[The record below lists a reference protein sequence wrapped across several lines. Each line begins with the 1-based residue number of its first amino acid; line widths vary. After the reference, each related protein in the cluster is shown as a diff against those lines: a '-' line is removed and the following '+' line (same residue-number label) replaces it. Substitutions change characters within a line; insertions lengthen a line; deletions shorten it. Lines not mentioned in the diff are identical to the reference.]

1 MRLSKLKI
9 LTVIAIS
16 AIISIS
22 ANAQVGL
29 TFERITSDAGY
40 VEGDTVNISVFADSS
55 LTDEGALALT
65 MRLTYDD
72 YYLLPLAVKT
82 DSSIL
87 KDAGW
92 SVTPNLSDPDVISI
106 AAAGTSELTGSG
118 RLFSIDFELVRRGT
132 GNIFFDKPNTFFN
145 ESVDDIPIVY
155 NNDYGQIYIA
165 AKPTINVSLAGS
177 GEIVLGDSVQAYVS
191 GQEDPTIWSVTDT
204 FLAFV
209 KPNGIVQS
217 KAFGTVG
224 IIAEDNRGIRDTSD
238 LKILGFRL
246 TGEDTTNFQGQEVTV
261 HINASDLTTLNAQS
275 GSFFLNTNVSDNFEV
290 LGIDVGELLDG
301 SANVSYNVESNG
313 ISVAFAQTTDII
325 GSGRLLSIRL
335 KYSDSKTFGNY
346 SYFSDV
352 LINEDLK
359 GGMEPFIIRSNAL
372 PSLSITNTGSEGDL
386 VGDTLQFSVS
396 NNTGPVSWSVSNNS
410 LAEID
415 SSGKVITKKGGTFF
429 ISAEDSIGATAST
442 NNFTFYDVLVEL
454 PDTSMLVTDTLYYPV
469 RISNV
474 ERSGSSILSTD
485 ITFSYTNTQLN
496 YLGFAQD
503 ASLTDGWSFAENQI
517 SSSQV
522 KLVGGGVNPIETNG
536 DIGYLMFKADTT
548 VDSDLNSYPSLN
560 EVFLNEG
567 SPNLKKD
574 NGRIFISTKPLT
586 PELVFPINGEQNASL
601 DPTLD
606 WKNAVGAD
614 SYDVQI
620 SDNGSFSSPVL
631 DTTGVLSDNLN
642 VTGLSGSTTHYW
654 RVRSVNSS
662 GTSNWTSAWSFRT
675 QDPVPESPVP
685 TSPSDKATDQSLST
699 TVQWNSVTYATNY
712 RVELSNDSLFSTT
725 LLDSTLSNS
734 QTFMTLPDLD
744 YDVKYFWRVYASNAT
759 GESAA
764 SSSRSFTTEDG
775 LPDVPQLTSPLNN
788 ATDLDTLV
796 SFHWNAS
803 NDAEAYEIQVATDS
817 EFNSLFFEDSLSA
830 TMVENIKFEFASMY
844 YWRVRAVNSVGESAW
859 TSARTFTV
867 REQEPEIPLL
877 LLPADDQ
884 LDVDTLTTFVWN
896 NADRANSY
904 TFQLS
909 TDSLFGS
916 LFFDVITSDTSE
928 NVGGMEFQ
936 EKYFWRVK
944 SSNSAG
950 ESEYSTVSS
959 FTVKAE
965 DASVPE
971 LLSPANNVQ
980 NSELS
985 PDFVWSA
992 AQGATKYEFQLS
1004 SILDFSSLTENQ
1016 TLTDTTYSLNFDLG
1030 YETQYYWRVRG
1041 IGVSDT
1047 SDWSPVF
1054 NFSTIVDKPEAPV
1067 LVSPEDGAVDL
1078 DITSLFKWTSV
1089 KNAESYT
1096 LQISEVSDFT
1106 TMFFESTLS
1115 DTMETA
1121 GGFDYQSVYYWRV
1134 KASNSTGDSDY
1145 STTFSFTVKA
1155 EDASVPEPLSPE
1167 NNSENVSVSPEFIWS
1182 NAQGAVQYEFQLSN
1196 NVQFNTALVSDIQS
1210 DTTTG
1215 ISIDL
1220 NFETTYFWRV
1230 RGIGAASDSSDWS
1243 PVMTFTTTPDIPNV
1257 PTLISPAD
1265 GTSDLEIQTE
1275 FVWSSVGS
1283 AEDYTI
1289 QISES
1294 DVFSSVLY
1302 DSTLSDTSIVVDQFE
1317 YESTYFWRVKANNT
1331 AGDSDYSTGNSFTTK
1346 EAPESA
1352 PIVKSALGEIT
1363 LEEDFATYFVKSLD
1377 SVFTDNESPELIYE
1391 IVFNSEKIN
1400 ASLNQDSL
1408 FISSVQDSN
1417 GVNQVI
1423 IKATDTGGLFVHDTL
1438 TVEVLSVNDIPYV
1451 ENLVDTVSFTTKLPG
1466 EFNFAGKVKDVE
1478 TPFDELIF
1486 SAVVV
1491 PEQITFSLDAENGL
1505 IELSSDTFTGE
1516 GVLTFTAK
1524 DTDGDSVS
1532 VDVILVVT
1540 MSTSNEDEGQLPTQ
1554 FSLSQNYPN
1563 PFNPSS
1569 TIKFGIPEAAV
1580 VKLDVYNLLGQKV
1593 KSLVNAQKSA
1603 GYHTVTFNASDLS
1616 SGMYIY
1622 RIQAGDFV
1630 QIKRMTLIK

>member
-16 AIISIS
+16 VIVSVS

-55 LTDEGALALT
+55 LTGKGALALT
-65 MRLTYDD
+65 MRLTYAD

-92 SVTPNLSDPDVISI
+92 SVTPNLSDSEIISI

-118 RLFSIDFELVRRGT
+118 RLFSIDFELVRRGA

-145 ESVDDIPIVY
+145 ESVDDIPIIY
-155 NNDYGQIYIA
+155 NNDYGQIRIA
-165 AKPTINVSLAGS
+165 AKPTINVSLPSS
-177 GEIVLGDSVQAYVS
+177 GEIVLGDSIQAYVS
-191 GQEDPTIWSVTDT
+191 GQEDPTTWSVTDT
-204 FLAFV
+204 SLAFV

-290 LGIDVGELLDG
+290 LGIDAGELLDG
-301 SANVSYNVESNG
+301 SPNLSYNVESNG
-313 ISVAFAQTTDII
+313 ISVAFAQTTDIT

-335 KYSDSKTFGNY
+335 KYSDTKTFSNY
-346 SYFSDV
+346 SSFSDV

-359 GGMEPFIIRSNAL
+359 GGMEPFTIRSISL
-372 PSLSITNTGSEGDL
+372 PSLSITNTGYEGDL

-396 NNTGPVSWSVSNNS
+396 NNTGPVNWSVSNNS

-415 SSGKVITKKGGTFF
+415 SSGKVITKKRGTFF

-496 YLGFAQD
+496 YLGFSQD
-503 ASLTDGWSFAENQI
+503 ASLTDGWSFAENQLT
-517 SSSQV
+517 SSRV
-522 KLVGGGVNPIETNG
+522 KLVGGGVNPIETSG

-567 SPNLKKD
+567 SPNLKKE

-586 PELVFPINGEQNASL
+586 PELVSPVNGEQNVSL
-601 DPTLD
+601 NPTLD

-620 SDNGSFSSPVL
+620 SDNSSFSSPVL
-631 DTTGVLSDNLN
+631 DTTGILSDDLN
-642 VTGLSGSTTHYW
+642 VSDLSGSTTHYW

-662 GTSNWTSAWSFRT
+662 GTSNWTSLWSFRT
-675 QDPVPESPVP
+675 QDPVPESPVL
-685 TSPSDKATDQSLST
+685 TSPSDNATDQPLT
-699 TVQWNSVTYATNY
+699 TIVQWNSSTFATNY
-712 RVELSNDSLFSTT
+712 RVELSTDSLFSIV

-734 QTFMTLPDLD
+734 QTYMLLPNLD
-744 YDVKYFWRVYASNAT
+744 YDIKYFWRVYASNAT

-775 LPDVPQLTSPLNN
+775 LPDVPQLTSPLKN

-796 SFHWNAS
+796 SFQWNAS

-817 EFNSLFFEDSLSA
+817 EFNILFFEDSLSS
-830 TMVENIKFEFASMY
+830 TMVENIKFEFASTY
-844 YWRVRAVNSVGESAW
+844 YWRIRAVNTVGESDW
-859 TSARTFTV
+859 TSARTFTI
-867 REQEPEIPLL
+867 REQEPEIPQL
-877 LLPADDQ
+877 LLPVDNQ
-884 LDVDTLTTFVWN
+884 VDVDTLTTFVWKS
-896 NADRANSY
+896 ADRANSY
-904 TFQLS
+904 TFQIS

-916 LFFDVITSDTSE
+916 LFLEEITSDTSK
-928 NVGGMEFQ
+928 NVGGMDFQ
-936 EKYFWRVK
+936 QEYFWRVK

-959 FTVKAE
+959 FIVKAE
-965 DASVPE
+965 DASIPE
-971 LLSPANNVQ
+971 LLSPANNGKDIVI
-980 NSELS
+980 S
-985 PDFVWSA
+985 PDFVWTG
-992 AQGATKYEFQLS
+992 AQGATKYEFELS
-1004 SILDFSSLTENQ
+1004 SALDFSSLSENQ
-1016 TLTDTTYSLNFDLG
+1016 TLTDTTLSLNFDLS

-1054 NFSTIVDKPEAPV
+1054 NFKTIFDKPEAPV
-1067 LVSPEDGAVDL
+1067 LLSPEDEAMDL
-1078 DITSLFKWTSV
+1078 EITSLFEWSSV

-1106 TMFFESTLS
+1106 TMFFESTLT

-1121 GGFDYQSVYYWRV
+1121 GEFDYQSVYYWRV
-1134 KASNSTGDSDY
+1134 KASNSTGDSDF
-1145 STTFSFTVKA
+1145 STTFSFTVKG
-1155 EDASVPEPLSPE
+1155 EDASVPVPLSPE
-1167 NNSENVSVSPEFIWS
+1167 NNSENVSVSPQFIWN
-1182 NAQGAVQYEFQLSN
+1182 NAQGAVQYEFQLSDEAE
-1196 NVQFNTALVSDIQS
+1196 FNTTLASDIQS

-1215 ISIDL
+1215 ISVDL
-1220 NFETTYFWRV
+1220 NFESSYFWRV

-1243 PVMTFTTTPDIPNV
+1243 PTMTFSTTPDIPNV

-1265 GTSDLEIQTE
+1265 GASDQELQTE
-1275 FVWSSVGS
+1275 FRWSSMQS
-1283 AEDYTI
+1283 AENYTI

-1294 DVFSSVLY
+1294 DVFSIILV
-1302 DSTLSDTSIVVDQFE
+1302 DTTLSDTSLVVENFE
-1317 YESTYFWRVKANNT
+1317 YENTYYWRVKAGNT
-1331 AGDSDYSTGNSFTTK
+1331 AGESEFSTVNSFTVK
-1346 EAPESA
+1346 EAPENA
-1352 PIVKSALGEIT
+1352 PVVLSALGQIS
-1363 LEEDFATYFVKSLD
+1363 LEEDFEKHFVKSLD
-1377 SVFTDNESPELIYE
+1377 SVFTDNESSELSYE
-1391 IVFNSEKIN
+1391 IVFNSGNIN
-1400 ASLNQDSL
+1400 ASLNTDSL
-1408 FISSVQDSN
+1408 FVSSVQDSN

-1423 IKATDTGGLFVHDTL
+1423 VKATDTGGLFVYDTL
-1438 TVEVLSVNDIPYV
+1438 TVDVISVNDIPYY
-1451 ENLVDTVSFTTKLPG
+1451 ENLVDTVSFTDKSPG

-1478 TPFDELIF
+1478 TPFDELTF
-1486 SAVVV
+1486 SASVV
-1491 PEQITFSLDAENGL
+1491 PDQITLTLDAENGL

-1516 GVLTFTAK
+1516 GLLTFTTT
-1524 DTDGDSVS
+1524 DSDGDSAS
-1532 VDVILVVT
+1532 VDIILVVT
-1540 MSTSNEDEGQLPTQ
+1540 MSTSNEDDGLMPDQ

-1569 TIKFGIPEAAV
+1569 TIRFGIPEAAV
-1580 VKLDVYNLLGQKV
+1580 VKLEVFNLLGQRV
-1593 KSLVNAQKSA
+1593 KSLVNARKSA

>member
-1 MRLSKLKI
+1 MRLSKLKVI
-9 LTVIAIS
+9 TVIAIS
-16 AIISIS
+16 IIASIS
-22 ANAQVGL
+22 ASAQVGL

-55 LTDEGALALT
+55 LTDKGALALT

-72 YYLLPLAVKT
+72 SYLLPIAVKT

-87 KDAGW
+87 NDAGW
-92 SVTPNLSDPDVISI
+92 SVTPNLSDSEVISI
-106 AAAGTSELTGSG
+106 AAAGTSELSGSG

-132 GNIFFDKPNTFFN
+132 GFIYFDKPNTFFN
-145 ESVDDIPIVY
+145 EDVDDIPIVY

-165 AKPTINVSLAGS
+165 AKPTINVSLPSS
-177 GEIVLGDSVQAYVS
+177 GEIVLGDSVQAFVS

-204 FLAFV
+204 SLAFV
-209 KPNGIVQS
+209 KPNGIIQS

-246 TGEDTTNFQGQEVTV
+246 TAEDTTNFQGQEVTV
-261 HINASDLTTLNAQS
+261 HINTSDLTTLNAQS

-290 LGIDVGELLDG
+290 LGIEAGELLDG
-301 SANVSYNVESNG
+301 SANISYNVESNG

-335 KYSDSKTFGNY
+335 KYSDSKTFTNY
-346 SYFSDV
+346 SSFSDV

-359 GGMEPFIIRSNAL
+359 GGMESFIIRSNTL

-415 SSGKVITKKGGTFF
+415 SNGKVITKKGGTFF
-429 ISAEDSIGATAST
+429 ISAEDSIGATANT

-496 YLGFAQD
+496 YLGFSQD
-503 ASLTDGWSFAENQI
+503 ASLTDGWSFAENQLT
-517 SSSQV
+517 SSQV
-522 KLVGGGVNPIETNG
+522 KLVGGGVNPIETDG

-548 VDSDLNSYPSLN
+548 VNSDLYSYPSLN

-567 SPNLKKD
+567 SPNLKKE
-574 NGRIFISTKPLT
+574 NGRIFVSTKPLT
-586 PELVFPINGEQNASL
+586 PELVYPVNGEQNAPL

-606 WKNAVGAD
+606 WKNAIGAD

-631 DTTGVLSDNLN
+631 DTAGVLTDNLN
-642 VTGLSGSTTHYW
+642 VSDLSGSTTHYW

-662 GTSNWTSAWSFRT
+662 GTSNWTSTWSFRT
-675 QDPVPESPVP
+675 QDPVPESPVLS
-685 TSPSDKATDQSLST
+685 SPADHAADQPLT
-699 TVQWNSVTYATNY
+699 TIVRWNSVTFATNY
-712 RVELSNDSLFSTT
+712 RVALSNDSLFSTT
-725 LLDSTLSNS
+725 LLDSTLNNS

-759 GESAA
+759 GESSA

-796 SFHWNAS
+796 SFQWSAS
-803 NDAEAYEIQVATDS
+803 NDAEAYEIQIATDS
-817 EFNSLFFEDSLSA
+817 EFNNLFFEDSLSA
-830 TMVENIKFEFASMY
+830 TMVENIKVEFASMY

-859 TSARTFTV
+859 TSARAFTV
-867 REQEPEIPLL
+867 REQEPAIPQL
-877 LLPADDQ
+877 LLPTDGQTDI
-884 LDVDTLTTFVWN
+884 DTLTTFVWN
-896 NADRANSY
+896 NADRASSY
-904 TFQLS
+904 TFQIS
-909 TDSLFGS
+909 TDSLFAS
-916 LFFDVITSDTSE
+916 IFLDVITSDTSE

-936 EKYFWRVK
+936 QEYFWRVK

-950 ESEYSTVSS
+950 ESEYSMVNS

-980 NSELS
+980 DSELS
-985 PDFVWSA
+985 PNFAWGS

-1004 SILDFSSLTENQ
+1004 SILDFSSITENQ
-1016 TLTDTTYSLNFDLG
+1016 TLTDTTYSISSDLD
-1030 YETQYYWRVRG
+1030 YETQYFWRVRG

-1054 NFSTIVDKPEAPV
+1054 NFKTIVDKPEAPV
-1067 LVSPEDGAVDL
+1067 LISPEDGAVGL
-1078 DITSLFKWTSV
+1078 DITSLFKWSSV

-1106 TMFFESTLS
+1106 TTFFESTLS

-1121 GGFDYQSVYYWRV
+1121 DGFDYQSVYYWRV
-1134 KASNSTGDSDY
+1134 KASNSTGDSEY

-1167 NNSENVSVSPEFIWS
+1167 NNSESVSVTPEFIWS
-1182 NAQGAVQYEFQLSN
+1182 NAQGAVKYQFQLSDD
-1196 NVQFNTALVSDIQS
+1196 VQFNTTLVSDIQS
-1210 DTTTG
+1210 DSTTG
-1215 ISIDL
+1215 ISFDL

-1243 PVMTFTTTPDIPNV
+1243 PVMTFTTTPDVPNV
-1257 PTLISPAD
+1257 PALISPAD
-1265 GTSDLEIQTE
+1265 GANDQKIQTE
-1275 FVWSSVGS
+1275 FVWSNIGT
-1283 AEDYTI
+1283 AEEYTI

-1302 DSTLSDTSIVVDQFE
+1302 DSTLSDTSILIDQFE
-1317 YESTYFWRVKANNT
+1317 YENTYFWRVKASNT
-1331 AGDSDYSTGNSFTTK
+1331 AGDSDYSTANSFTTK

-1352 PIVKSALGEIT
+1352 PIVKSALGEII
-1363 LEEDFATYFVKSLD
+1363 LEEDFETYFVKSLD
-1377 SVFTDNESPELIYE
+1377 SVFTDIESPELVYE
-1391 IVFNSEKIN
+1391 IVFNSENID
-1400 ASLNQDSL
+1400 ASLKKDSL
-1408 FISSVQDSN
+1408 FVSSIQDSN
-1417 GVNQVI
+1417 GVNQVV

-1438 TVEVLSVNDIPYV
+1438 TIQVLSVNDIPYV
-1451 ENLVDTVSFTTKLPG
+1451 ENLVDTVSFTTKLSG

-1478 TPFDELIF
+1478 TPFEELMF

-1491 PEQITFSLDAENGL
+1491 PEQIAYSLDVENGL

-1524 DTDGDSVS
+1524 DAEGDSVS
-1532 VDVILVVT
+1532 VDVILVVS
-1540 MSTSNEDEGQLPTQ
+1540 MSTSNEDDGQLPAQ

-1580 VKLDVYNLLGQKV
+1580 VKLEVYNLLGQRV
-1593 KSLVNAQKSA
+1593 KSLVNARKPA

>member
-1 MRLSKLKI
+1 MRLSKLKVI
-9 LTVIAIS
+9 TVIAIS
-16 AIISIS
+16 IIASIS
-22 ANAQVGL
+22 ASAQVGL
-29 TFERITSDAGY
+29 TFERITTDAGY

-55 LTDEGALALT
+55 LTGKGALALT

-72 YYLLPLAVKT
+72 SYLLPIAVKT

-87 KDAGW
+87 NDAGW
-92 SVTPNLSDPDVISI
+92 SVTPNLSDSEVISI
-106 AAAGTSELTGSG
+106 AAAGTSELSGSG

-132 GNIFFDKPNTFFN
+132 GFIYFDKPNTFFN
-145 ESVDDIPIVY
+145 EDVDDIPIVY

-165 AKPTINVSLAGS
+165 AKPTINVSLASS
-177 GEIVLGDSVQAYVS
+177 GEIVLGDSVQAFVS

-204 FLAFV
+204 SLAFV
-209 KPNGIVQS
+209 KPNGIIQS

-246 TGEDTTNFQGQEVTV
+246 TAEDTTNFQGQEVTV
-261 HINASDLTTLNAQS
+261 HINTSDLTTLNAQS

-290 LGIDVGELLDG
+290 LGIEAGELLDG
-301 SANVSYNVESNG
+301 SANISYNVESNG

-335 KYSDSKTFGNY
+335 KYSDSKTFTNY
-346 SYFSDV
+346 SSFSDV

-359 GGMEPFIIRSNAL
+359 GGMESFIIRSNTL

-415 SSGKVITKKGGTFF
+415 SNGKVITKKGGTFF
-429 ISAEDSIGATAST
+429 ISAEDSIGATANT

-496 YLGFAQD
+496 YLGFSQD
-503 ASLTDGWSFAENQI
+503 ASLTDGWSFAENQLT
-517 SSSQV
+517 SSQV
-522 KLVGGGVNPIETNG
+522 KLVGGGVNPIETDG

-548 VDSDLNSYPSLN
+548 VNSDLYSYPSLN

-567 SPNLKKD
+567 SPNLKKE
-574 NGRIFISTKPLT
+574 NGRIFVSTKPLT
-586 PELVFPINGEQNASL
+586 PELVYPVNGEQNAPL

-606 WKNAVGAD
+606 WKNAIGAD

-631 DTTGVLSDNLN
+631 DTAGVLTDNLN
-642 VTGLSGSTTHYW
+642 VSDLSGSTTHYW

-662 GTSNWTSAWSFRT
+662 GTSNWTSTWSFRT
-675 QDPVPESPVP
+675 QDPVPESPVLS
-685 TSPSDKATDQSLST
+685 SPADHAADQPLT
-699 TVQWNSVTYATNY
+699 TIVRWNSVTFATNY
-712 RVELSNDSLFSTT
+712 RVALSNDSLFSTT
-725 LLDSTLSNS
+725 LLDSTLNNS

-759 GESAA
+759 GESSA

-796 SFHWNAS
+796 SFQWSAS
-803 NDAEAYEIQVATDS
+803 NDAEAYEIQIATDS
-817 EFNSLFFEDSLSA
+817 EFNNLFFEDSLSA
-830 TMVENIKFEFASMY
+830 TMVENIKVEFASMY

-859 TSARTFTV
+859 TSARAFTV
-867 REQEPEIPLL
+867 REQEPAIPQLL
-877 LLPADDQ
+877 SPTDDQ
-884 LDVDTLTTFVWN
+884 TDIDTLTTFVWN
-896 NADRANSY
+896 NADRASSY
-904 TFQLS
+904 TFQIS

-916 LFFDVITSDTSE
+916 IFLDVITSDTSE

-936 EKYFWRVK
+936 QEYFWRVK

-950 ESEYSTVSS
+950 ESEYSMVNS

-971 LLSPANNVQ
+971 LLSPSNNIQEV
-980 NSELS
+980 ELS
-985 PDFVWSA
+985 PNFAWGS

-1016 TLTDTTYSLNFDLG
+1016 TLNDTTYSISSDLD
-1030 YETQYYWRVRG
+1030 YETQYFWRVRG

-1054 NFSTIVDKPEAPV
+1054 NFRTIVDKPEAPD
-1067 LVSPEDGAVDL
+1067 LISPEDGAVDL
-1078 DITSLFKWTSV
+1078 DVTSLFKWTSV

-1106 TMFFESTLS
+1106 TTLFESTLS

-1121 GGFDYQSVYYWRV
+1121 DGFDYQSAYYWRV
-1134 KASNSTGDSDY
+1134 KASNSTGDSEY

-1167 NNSENVSVSPEFIWS
+1167 NNSESVSVTPEFIWS
-1182 NAQGAVQYEFQLSN
+1182 NVQGAVKYQFQLSDD
-1196 NVQFNTALVSDIQS
+1196 VQFNTTLVSDIQS
-1210 DTTTG
+1210 DSTTG
-1215 ISIDL
+1215 ISFDL

-1257 PTLISPAD
+1257 PALISPAD
-1265 GTSDLEIQTE
+1265 GASDLEIMIE
-1275 FVWSSVGS
+1275 FVWSNVGS

-1302 DSTLSDTSIVVDQFE
+1302 DSTLSDTSILIDEFE
-1317 YESTYFWRVKANNT
+1317 YERTYFWRVKASNT
-1331 AGDSDYSTGNSFTTK
+1331 AGDSDYSTANSFTTK

-1352 PIVKSALGEIT
+1352 PIVKSELGEII
-1363 LEEDFATYFVKSLD
+1363 LEEDFETYFVKSLD
-1377 SVFTDNESPELIYE
+1377 SVFTDIESPELVYE
-1391 IVFNSEKIN
+1391 IVFNSENID

-1417 GVNQVI
+1417 GVNQVV

-1438 TVEVLSVNDIPYV
+1438 TIQVLSVNDIPYV

-1478 TPFDELIF
+1478 TPFEELMF

-1491 PEQITFSLDAENGL
+1491 PEQIAYSLDVENGL

-1524 DTDGDSVS
+1524 DAEGDSVS
-1532 VDVILVVT
+1532 VDVILVVS
-1540 MSTSNEDEGQLPTQ
+1540 MSTSNEDDGQLPAQ

-1580 VKLDVYNLLGQKV
+1580 VKLEVYNLLGQRV
-1593 KSLVNAQKSA
+1593 KSLVNARKPA

>member
-1 MRLSKLKI
+1 MRLSKLKVI
-9 LTVIAIS
+9 AVIAIS
-16 AIISIS
+16 AIVSVS
-22 ANAQVGL
+22 ASAQVGL

-40 VEGDTVNISVFADSS
+40 TEGDTVNISVFADSS
-55 LTDEGALALT
+55 LTGKGALALT

-72 YYLLPLAVKT
+72 YYLRPLAVKT
-82 DSSIL
+82 DSTIL

-92 SVTPNLSDPDVISI
+92 SVTPNLSESEVVSV

-145 ESVDDIPIVY
+145 ESVDDIPIIY
-155 NNDYGQIYIA
+155 NNDYGQVYIA
-165 AKPTINVSLAGS
+165 QKPTINVSLASS

-191 GQEDPTIWSVTDT
+191 GQEDPTTWSVTDT
-204 FLAFV
+204 SLAFV

-290 LGIDVGELLDG
+290 LGIDAGELLDG

-335 KYSDSKTFGNY
+335 KYSDSKTFSNY
-346 SYFSDV
+346 SYFNDV

-359 GGMEPFIIRSNAL
+359 GGMEPFTIRSNAL

-396 NNTGPVSWSVSNNS
+396 NNTGPVSWSVSNSS

-415 SSGKVITKKGGTFF
+415 SSGKVTTKKGGAFF

-474 ERSGSSILSTD
+474 ERSASSILSTD

-503 ASLTDGWSFAENQI
+503 ASLTNGWSFAENRI
-517 SSSQV
+517 TSSQV
-522 KLVGGGVNPIETNG
+522 KLVGGGANPIETNG

-548 VDSDLNSYPSLN
+548 VDSDLYSYLSLN
-560 EVFLNEG
+560 EAFLNEG
-567 SPNLKKD
+567 SPNLKKE
-574 NGRIFISTKPLT
+574 NGRVFISTKPLT
-586 PELVFPINGEQNASL
+586 PELVSPVNGEQNTSL
-601 DPTLD
+601 NPTLD

-620 SDNGSFSSPVL
+620 SDNGSFSSSLL
-631 DTTGVLSDNLN
+631 DTAGVLSDNLS
-642 VTGLSGSTTHYW
+642 VMGLSGSTTHYW

-675 QDPVPESPVP
+675 QDPIPESPVL
-685 TSPSDKATDQSLST
+685 TSPSHNATDQPLT
-699 TVQWNSVTYATNY
+699 TIVRWNSVTYATNY
-712 RVELSNDSLFSTT
+712 RVELSSDSLFSTT
-725 LLDSTLSNS
+725 LLDSTTSNS
-734 QTFMTLPDLD
+734 QTSMLLPDLD
-744 YDVKYFWRVYASNAT
+744 YDIKYFWRVYASNAT

-764 SSSRSFTTEDG
+764 SSSRGFTTEDG

-796 SFHWNAS
+796 SFQWNAS

-817 EFNSLFFEDSLSA
+817 EFNIIFFEDSLSA
-830 TMVENIKFEFASMY
+830 TTVENIKFEFSSTY

-859 TSARTFTV
+859 TSGRTFTV
-867 REQEPEIPLL
+867 REQEPEIPQL
-877 LLPADDQ
+877 LLPADDKV
-884 LDVDTLTTFVWN
+884 DVDTLTTFVWN
-896 NADRANSY
+896 NADRASSY
-904 TFQLS
+904 TLEIS

-916 LFFDVITSDTSE
+916 FFLEEITTDTLK

-936 EKYFWRVK
+936 EEYFWRVK
-944 SSNSAG
+944 SSNSAS

-971 LLSPANNVQ
+971 LLSPANNG
-980 NSELS
+980 EDIALS
-985 PDFVWSA
+985 PEFVWST
-992 AQGATKYEFQLS
+992 AQGAIKYEFQLS
-1004 SILDFSSLTENQ
+1004 IVLDFSSLTENQ
-1016 TLTDTTYSLNFDLG
+1016 TLTDTTLSLSFDLD
-1030 YETQYYWRVRG
+1030 YETQYYWRIRG

-1054 NFSTIVDKPEAPV
+1054 NFKTIVDKPQAPV
-1067 LVSPEDGAVDL
+1067 LVSPEDGSVDL
-1078 DITSLFKWTSV
+1078 DITSIFKWTSV

-1096 LQISEVSDFT
+1096 LQLSETSDFT
-1106 TMFFESTLS
+1106 TMFFESTLT

-1121 GGFDYQSVYYWRV
+1121 GEFDYQSVYYWRV
-1134 KASNSTGDSDY
+1134 KASNSTGDSEY

-1182 NAQGAVQYEFQLSN
+1182 NAQGAVKYEFQLSDD
-1196 NVQFNTALVSDIQS
+1196 VQFNTTLVSDVNT

-1215 ISIDL
+1215 ISFDL
-1220 NFETTYFWRV
+1220 NFESTYFWRV

-1243 PVMTFTTTPDIPNV
+1243 PVITFTTIPDIPNAPV
-1257 PTLISPAD
+1257 LISPID
-1265 GTSDLEIQTE
+1265 GANDLELQEE
-1275 FVWSSVGS
+1275 FTWSIVES
-1283 AEDYTI
+1283 AEEYNI
-1289 QISES
+1289 QISENNT
-1294 DVFSSVLY
+1294 FSTVLI
-1302 DSTLSDTSIVVDQFE
+1302 DSALSDTAIIIESFE
-1317 YESTYFWRVKANNT
+1317 YENTYYWRVSASNT
-1331 AGDSDYSTGNSFTTK
+1331 AGESEYSAIHSFTIK

-1352 PIVKSALGEIT
+1352 PFVLSALGQIS
-1363 LEEDFATYFVKSLD
+1363 LEEDFEKYFVKSLD
-1377 SVFTDNESPELIYE
+1377 SVFTDNESSDLAYE
-1391 IVFNSEKIN
+1391 IVFNSENIN
-1400 ASLNQDSL
+1400 TSLNADSL
-1408 FISSVQDSN
+1408 FVSSVQDSN
-1417 GVNQVI
+1417 GVNQVVV
-1423 IKATDTGGLFVHDTL
+1423 KATDPGGLFVYDTL
-1438 TVEVLSVNDIPYV
+1438 TLDVISVNDIPYY
-1451 ENLVDTVSFTTKLPG
+1451 ENLVDTVSFTDKSPG
-1466 EFNFAGKVKDVE
+1466 EFNFAGKVQDVE
-1478 TPFDELIF
+1478 TPFEELTF
-1486 SAVVV
+1486 SASVA
-1491 PEQITFSLDAENGL
+1491 PDQITFTLDAENGV
-1505 IELSSDTFTGE
+1505 IELTSDSFIGE
-1516 GVLTFTAK
+1516 GLLTFTTRDA
-1524 DTDGDSVS
+1524 DGDSVS
-1532 VDVILVVT
+1532 VDIILVVS
-1540 MSTSNEDEGQLPTQ
+1540 MSTSNEGDEQIPSQ

-1569 TIKFGIPEAAV
+1569 TIRFGIPEAAV
-1580 VKLDVYNLLGQKV
+1580 VKLEVYNLLGQRV
-1593 KSLVNAQKSA
+1593 KSLVNTRKSA
-1603 GYHTVTFNASDLS
+1603 GFHMVTFDASNLS